1 MGSFCLTKLYFR
13 LILWMPNIIVER
25 FTKRTAKH
33 RVRSVI
39 ECNIIDKNL
48 LFLVF
53 IEQSETG
60 KIH

>member
-1 MGSFCLTKLYFR
+1 MS
-13 LILWMPNIIVER
+13 NIVIVDER

-33 RVRSVI
+33 TVTSVI